1 MILTLTVEKLTKRFT
16 LKGTP
21 AIFETSFEAA
31 PGGITTLLG
40 PSGSGKT
47 TLLRVISGLETADE
61 GRVLLGNEDITY
73 QPVRE
78 RGFGFVFQTF
88 ALFPNMTVNEN
99 IAFGLRVRKQTN
111 AQVAARVDEL
121 LDLVKLQGLGGRFPA
136 QLSGGQRQR
145 VGFARALAANPK
157 ILLLDEPFGALDAQ
171 VRLELRQFLR
181 ELHERTHITTL
192 MVTHDQEEAL
202 ELSDR
207 IVVLDRGRI
216 HQVGSPREIYEAPQ
230 TPFVA
235 SFVGMAN
242 VLMGRMNS
250 GWASAPGMKVQVPE
264 PMPDGSAVKAIVR
277 PHDLRL
283 SRDPNFGT
291 PVTVAR
297 LVFAGSI
304 AKVDVTTPTGET
316 LSVHLPQDEVDR
328 LALQA
333 GDVVHLEAARARVF
347 ADSSKTFEPPLPTA

>member
-1 MILTLTVEKLTKRFT
+1 MIRTLTVEKLTKRFT

-21 AIFETSFEAA
+21 AIFESSFEAA

-61 GRVLLGNEDITY
+61 GRVLLGEEDITY

-88 ALFPNMTVNEN
+88 ALFPDMTVNEN
-99 IAFGLRVRKQTN
+99 IAFGLRVRKQSKL
-111 AQVAARVDEL
+111 QISKRVEEL
-121 LDLVKLQGLGGRFPA
+121 LELTKLQGLGHRFPS

-145 VGFARALAANPK
+145 VGFARALAPNPK
-157 ILLLDEPFGALDAQ
+157 VLLLDEPFGALDAQ
-171 VRLELRQFLR
+171 VRVELRQFLR
-181 ELHERTHITTL
+181 ELSEQTQITTL

-207 IVVLDRGRI
+207 IVVMDRGRI
-216 HQVGSPREIYEAPQ
+216 HQVGTSREIYEAPR

-242 VLMGRMNS
+242 VLLGRMSN
-250 GWASAPGMKVQVPE
+250 GAP
-264 PMPDGSAVKAIVR
+264 VKTIVR
-277 PHDLRL
+277 PHDMRL
-283 SRDPNFGT
+283 SRDPSLGEPAT
-291 PVTVAR
+291 IAR
-297 LVFAGSI
+297 LVFSGSI
-304 AKVDVTTPTGET
+304 AKIEVTTSSQET
-316 LSVHLPQDEVDR
+316 VSVHLPQVEVDR
-328 LALQA
+328 LGLQA
-333 GDVVHLEAARARVF
+333 GDVVHIDAARSQVF
-347 ADSSKTFEPPLPTA
+347 ADSSKTFEPPLPTS